1 MCLLVLPWPS
11 PFTWFCLKAFQ
22 ATIRIVKFAVVI
34 NRNPTFSFRMYLN
47 IQTPLDVFRLFWIIF
62 NTKQSWQSTS
72 KCIIQFL
79 GCQLQCRG
87 IIGKGRPQ
95 RGHSD
100 KAANVSADPAWRTF
114 KLIKVVC
121 LASSAPGTQ
130 MTCFLHSA
138 RRTRVAW
145 ASFLSHVFFDVFG
158 DTWHY
163 DISWHRLM
171 QRNWSGPVCNPMG
184 AETRLFLF
192 SRRKRVACAFCI
204 FSILSDLIV
213 IWFVWNWCSAELRN
227 SSAIFL
233 SIKFAHR
240 WSSPG
245 ALKAP
250 LREVSQR
257 VTCFDDLSVKLLCCS
272 FPTII
277 VSVFCWFGTGSRW
290 EDRGFSLL
298 LQFLRVGRPFA
309 A

>member
-1 MCLLVLPWPS
+1 MKDIQVDKSCMPRVLGTRNADDLLLALS
-11 PFTWFCLKAFQ
+11 PQ
-22 ATIRIVKFAVVI
+22 DE
-34 NRNPTFSFRMYLN
+34 S
-47 IQTPLDVFRLFWIIF
+47 RLGLIF
-62 NTKQSWQSTS
+62 IS
-72 KCIIQFL
+72 C
-79 GCQLQCRG
+79 
-87 IIGKGRPQ
+87 
-95 RGHSD
+95 
-100 KAANVSADPAWRTF
+100 
-114 KLIKVVC
+114 
-121 LASSAPGTQ
+121 
-130 MTCFLHSA
+130 
-138 RRTRVAW
+138 
-145 ASFLSHVFFDVFG
+145 FFDVFG

-204 FSILSDLIV
+204 LSILSDLIV